1 MGSVREWLDRRRD
14 RRRNRRELRKE
25 RAARRR
31 LSGGVDSEVGFYR
44 PPGPEGK
51 QSMVPEGPLRG
62 GGG

>member
-31 LSGGVDSEVGFYR
+31 LLRGVD
-44 PPGPEGK
+44 GK
-51 QSMVPEGPLRG
+51 RPEGPIQTGNG
-62 GGG
+62 G